1 MEYINQSLQNIFGA
15 KDDYSID
22 KMLNWEK
29 EEIIEEDYDIN
40 NDLLEDNKVEIT
52 HNNFK
57 LSLKVNNINMT
68 ATKNDAIP
76 IVNRY

>member
-22 KMLNWEK
+22 KMLNWEQ

-40 NDLLEDNKVEIT
+40 NYLLEDNKVEIT

>member
-22 KMLNWEK
+22 KMLNWEQ

>member
-15 KDDYSID
+15 KDDYSIG
-22 KMLNWEK
+22 KMLNWEQK
-29 EEIIEEDYDIN
+29 EIIEEDYDIN

>member
-22 KMLNWEK
+22 KMLNWEQ

-68 ATKNDAIP
+68 ATKNDAIT